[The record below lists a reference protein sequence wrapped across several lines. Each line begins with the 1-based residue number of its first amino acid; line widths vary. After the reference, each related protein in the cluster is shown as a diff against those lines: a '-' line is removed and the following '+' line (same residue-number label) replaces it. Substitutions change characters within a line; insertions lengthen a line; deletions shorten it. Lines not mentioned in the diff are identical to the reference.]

1 VRHDNTVTWL
11 AGWKENVQDQNKYVM
26 LSAETHIKGRS
37 DMKKYE
43 KAREL
48 KKHVVKI
55 REDYTA
61 DLKSKAVSAQQDVFE
76 GGSGGSLQR
85 GAIISTK

>member
-1 VRHDNTVTWL
+1 MRHDNTVTWL

-26 LSAETHIKGRS
+26 LSAETHIRGRS
-37 DMKKYE
+37 DFNKYE

-55 REDYTA
+55 RHDYTE
-61 DLKSKAVSAQQDVFE
+61 DLKSKVVRF
-76 GGSGGSLQR
+76 GPSLDGCQ
-85 GAIISTK
+85 

>member
-1 VRHDNTVTWL
+1 
-11 AGWKENVQDQNKYVM
+11 M

-61 DLKSKAVSAQQDVFE
+61 DLKSKAVGGIAPKG
-76 GGSGGSLQR
+76 GGSSEQR
-85 GAIISTK
+85 GAIRSSE